1 MRKKNEINDFIIKSD
16 FKDEHS
22 KVGRVTMTI
31 IAVGNGNIQ
40 EFSIEHSNI
49 LSKNLQFKKMR
60 GE

>member
-1 MRKKNEINDFIIKSD
+1 MQKEKEEMRKKNKINDFIIKSD

-40 EFSIEHSNI
+40 ENSIEH
-49 LSKNLQFKKMR
+49 
-60 GE
+60 